1 MNALKGK
8 VIIEGTLKV
17 LTGMHIGG
25 SSDFAAIGAVDSVV
39 IKDPVTK
46 LPIIPGTSLK
56 GKLRYLLARTR
67 TETGQLDILENEH
80 QTIKRLFG
88 ASKPKIV
95 SSRLIFQDVFMTPE
109 SVEKIRQ
116 AEPDL
121 YVTEIKFENSID
133 RQTAVANPRQLERVP
148 AGAEFTFKLIYNI
161 EDETEMEE
169 DLQNI
174 LMAIELLELDYLGG
188 HGTRGYGRVGF
199 SDWDYEIRDYCDG
212 LEQAENLCQK
222 YFKKEC

>member
-1 MNALKGK
+1 
-8 VIIEGTLKV
+8 
-17 LTGMHIGG
+17 
-25 SSDFAAIGAVDSVV
+25 
-39 IKDPVTK
+39 
-46 LPIIPGTSLK
+46 
-56 GKLRYLLARTR
+56 
-67 TETGQLDILENEH
+67 
-80 QTIKRLFG
+80 
-88 ASKPKIV
+88 
-95 SSRLIFQDVFMTPE
+95 MTPE

-148 AGAEFTFKLIYNI
+148 TGAEFTFKLIYNI